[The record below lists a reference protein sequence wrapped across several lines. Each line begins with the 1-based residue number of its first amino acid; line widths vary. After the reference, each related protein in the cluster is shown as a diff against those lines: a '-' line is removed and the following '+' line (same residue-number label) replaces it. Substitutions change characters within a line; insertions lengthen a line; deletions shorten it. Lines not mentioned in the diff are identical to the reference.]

1 MGLAFQSAQSFFSPP
16 ALQLLLAPDRIQDVV
31 ERLVVNKPMDFVLLG
46 KAFNRIYPVLR
57 DAPVNIAGD
66 ANIKRAGPAGQD
78 IGPESVIAVAHGRRV
93 SQRYG

>member
-1 MGLAFQSAQSFFSPP
+1 M
-16 ALQLLLAPDRIQDVV
+16 DVA
-31 ERLVVNKPMDFVLLG
+31 ERLVINQPMDFVLLG

-78 IGPESVIAVAHGRRV
+78 IDPESVIVAIAHGRRV